1 VRRSAGAP
9 HGRNVEYEGGS
20 EMQGIETPHVTEL
33 VVMGIAVLMV
43 QAGVAKHLLSRRPPQ
58 YTRRP
63 KINLRRRR

>member
-1 VRRSAGAP
+1 MR
-9 HGRNVEYEGGS
+9 EES

-58 YTRRP
+58 HARRP
-63 KINLRRRR
+63 KINLRRRRH